1 MSAASSRNPVRGMES
16 YMDNNALK
24 ILIADDL
31 PQNTT
36 FLRHCLEEDGHAVHV
51 AASGEE
57 SLLLFDRESPDIVLM
72 DVMMPGM
79 GGYEATRRMR
89 EMAGDR
95 WLPIIFVSALDHSID
110 MIRGLEVGGDDF
122 ICKPVDLALLKAKI
136 RAMQR
141 IAGMQR
147 KLAEATLELQN
158 YRDGAEFEQE
168 IARELMALMI
178 KAASTEDAGLEM
190 WLEPA
195 ARFSGDLLVANRSHA
210 GHLYLL
216 HADSMGHGLAAA
228 LPLLP
233 TAQIFRTMSER
244 GFTLSTIVR
253 EVNAQLTRQI
263 PRGYFVAATM
273 VCVDRENQVIEV
285 WNGGNPA
292 ALLTNEGG
300 NLICRFESMHPPL
313 GILDSSRFDSRTQA
327 WQSEQNWILSLFSD
341 GLVEAV
347 DSSGKA
353 FGEHGVLAALRQGQ
367 GVHANLVAAVK
378 AHIGEGRGA
387 HDDVSLVTLNNVVAS
402 R

>member
-1 MSAASSRNPVRGMES
+1 MYASSSRSLAREAEN
-16 YMDNNALK
+16 YMNSSALK

-31 PQNTT
+31 AQNTT
-36 FLRHCLEEDGHAVHV
+36 FLRKCLEDDGHAVHV

-57 SLLLFDRESPDIVLM
+57 SLVLFDRESPDLVLM

-95 WLPIIFVSALDHSID
+95 WLPIIFISALDHSID
-110 MIRGLEVGGDDF
+110 MVRGLDVGGDDF
-122 ICKPVDLALLKAKI
+122 ICKPVDLTLLKAKI

-141 IAGMQR
+141 IAGMQH
-147 KLAEATLELQN
+147 KLAEATDELHR
-158 YRDGAEFEQE
+158 YRESAEFEQE
-168 IARELMALMI
+168 IARELMTLMI

-195 ARFSGDLLVANRSHA
+195 ARFSGDLLVANHSNA

-253 EVNAQLTRQI
+253 EVNAQLVRQI

-292 ALLTNEGG
+292 ALLTGEGG

-313 GILDSSRFDSRTQA
+313 GILDATRFDSRTQA
-327 WQSEQNWILSLFSD
+327 WQSEQDWTLSLFSD
-341 GLVEAV
+341 GLVEAE
-347 DSSGKA
+347 DATGRP
-353 FGEHGVLAALRQGQ
+353 FGEAGVLAALLREGAT
-367 GVHANLVAAVK
+367 HAGLVAAVK
-378 AHIGEGRGA
+378 AHLGEGRCA
-387 HDDVSLVTLNNVVAS
+387 HDDVSLVTLKNVLA
-402 R
+402 